1 MEDRSGCSPSL
12 KYKLKNSF
20 CGCFK
25 QFPNHYNHLT
35 DEFIVSPKS
44 PMVRSSST
52 EEFKLKHKCRF
63 LMNRISGNSPKE
75 NHQFHHHRKS
85 HSTDFRYDPISYSLN
100 FQQENSSIEDDF
112 PFRDFSSRLPSSP
125 LSSRGRPSSTVGPI
139 RSVSDT
145 VVVQEILSSNKSTII
160 SLSSADSQKTW
171 DIFTPHT

>member
-1 MEDRSGCSPSL
+1 MEDRSGCSQSL

-25 QFPNHYNHLT
+25 QFPNHYDHLT
-35 DEFIVSPKS
+35 DESIASQKS
-44 PMVRSSST
+44 PIVRSSST

-63 LMNRISGNSPKE
+63 LMNRISGNSPKG
-75 NHQFHHHRKS
+75 NHQFYHHRKS

-100 FQQENSSIEDDF
+100 FQQENSSVEDDF

-145 VVVQEILSSNKSTII
+145 MVVQEMLSSNTPTITPP
-160 SLSSADSQKTW
+160 SSAPPRKTL
-171 DIFTPHT
+171 DITPHI